1 MAKHH
6 LSIAFFS
13 TKVNPPRRTLPSRT
27 NHQARAIDKTGRLQG
42 RQNKGEGGGDNR
54 PSQDFSKSVN
64 PISFRGEGGHHITT
78 IPTLGCSDLPTVLV
92 CALFGQ
98 AKLFDSIH
106 NYFIGLIMKEEIKIV
121 FKQP

>member
-42 RQNKGEGGGDNR
+42 RRNKGEGGTIATSLKILANQLALSHSGGRGDTTLLLSPPLDVQAFLR
-54 PSQDFSKSVN
+54 PWFVHS
-64 PISFRGEGGHHITT
+64 
-78 IPTLGCSDLPTVLV
+78 L
-92 CALFGQ
+92 
-98 AKLFDSIH
+98 AKQSYLTACT
-106 NYFIGLIMKEEIKIV
+106 
-121 FKQP
+121 